1 MLERDAEIAVI
12 NLRKIRRRLL
22 MAQLNS
28 KLPRRAQD
36 RTSIRIN
43 QARFLFCFALRQVMR
58 MCLNARLRGV
68 KVDADS
74 AIPLVLERWEAEDEG
89 TEEPAETPSPSL
101 PFAACPLLPV

>member
-1 MLERDAEIAVI
+1 
-12 NLRKIRRRLL
+12 
-22 MAQLNS
+22 
-28 KLPRRAQD
+28 
-36 RTSIRIN
+36 
-43 QARFLFCFALRQVMR
+43 

-101 PFAACPLLPV
+101 PFPALSLACLPLPACPFHLAVW